1 METRM
6 SVKKQPRDK
15 VSARIDPDVFEE
27 VERVAEVERRP
38 LSSVVRNVLT
48 DWARTQTAREGRA
61 A

>member
-1 METRM
+1 M

-15 VSARIDPDVFEE
+15 VSARIDPDVFEA

-38 LSSVVRNVLT
+38 LSSVVRNVLE
-48 DWARTQTAREGRA
+48 DWARAQSPREERA